1 MYEYSLRSLYVEMR
15 SGLLR
20 QRIGQDFVAP
30 YSFLVEW
37 TDPVAGNGYARSVYP
52 IFTADET
59 LLTRAE
65 AYIMQKDYTAA
76 LSDMNLYLSNTCTR
90 YKTLTEANISSWAA
104 SVADYD
110 PKNPTPKKPLN
121 PAFEIDQTQEGMI
134 HTLLLLRRYET
145 LHYGLRWFDVKR
157 FGIEIYRRTLTSN
170 DLGIKSVDDT
180 LEVRDNRRAVQLPA
194 DVLAADMTPNPR

>member
-1 MYEYSLRSLYVEMR
+1 
-15 SGLLR
+15 
-20 QRIGQDFVAP
+20 
-30 YSFLVEW
+30 
-37 TDPVAGNGYARSVYP
+37 
-52 IFTADET
+52 
-59 LLTRAE
+59 
-65 AYIMQKDYTAA
+65 
-76 LSDMNLYLSNTCTR
+76 
-90 YKTLTEANISSWAA
+90 
-104 SVADYD
+104 
-110 PKNPTPKKPLN
+110 
-121 PAFEIDQTQEGMI
+121 MI

>member
-1 MYEYSLRSLYVEMR
+1 LSAESTIILLPRVPYLIEYL
-15 SGLLR
+15 
-20 QRIGQDFVAP
+20 
-30 YSFLVEW
+30 
-37 TDPVAGNGYARSVYP
+37 DPVAGTGYRHTVYP
-52 IFTADET
+52 LFTAEET

-65 AYIMQKDYTAA
+65 AYIMQKDYSAA
-76 LSDMNLYLSNTCTR
+76 LSDMNLYLSNSCSK

-157 FGIEIYRRTLTSN
+157 FRYR
-170 DLGIKSVDDT
+170 DLPPHPDQQRFGNQERGRYVGGPGQPPCRSAA
-180 LEVRDNRRAVQLPA
+180 RRCARGRH
-194 DVLAADMTPNPR
+194 DS

>member
-1 MYEYSLRSLYVEMR
+1 M
-15 SGLLR
+15 
-20 QRIGQDFVAP
+20 
-30 YSFLVEW
+30 
-37 TDPVAGNGYARSVYP
+37 AGTGYRHTVYP
-52 IFTADET
+52 LFTAEET
-59 LLTRAE
+59 LLTRAA
-65 AYIMQKDYTAA
+65 AYIMQKEYTAA
-76 LSDMNLYLSNTCTR
+76 LNDMNLYLSNSCSK